1 MKQQSLCRKIHN
13 KTTDL
18 KLTISGTQGERINNM
33 TNTAII
39 LGYMQLN
46 NLDPNK
52 IVLHTYAQW
61 KKLGYQVKKGE
72 KSKHKI
78 TVWKRSTKKIENED
92 GDKEEVD
99 NGRYFLKESAFFTQ
113 EQVERIT
120 NERNI

>member
-1 MKQQSLCRKIHN
+1 
-13 KTTDL
+13 
-18 KLTISGTQGERINNM
+18 M

-46 NLDPNK
+46 NLDPTK
-52 IVLHTYAQW
+52 IILHTYAQW
-61 KKLGYQVKKGE
+61 KNLGYQVKKGE

-92 GDKEEVD
+92 GDKED
-99 NGRYFLKESAFFTQ
+99 IDTGRYFLKESAFFTQ

-120 NERNI
+120 NERDI

>member
-1 MKQQSLCRKIHN
+1 
-13 KTTDL
+13 
-18 KLTISGTQGERINNM
+18 M

-46 NLDPNK
+46 NLDPTK
-52 IVLHTYAQW
+52 IILHTYAQW

-113 EQVERIT
+113 EQVERMS
-120 NERNI
+120 NERDI

>member
-1 MKQQSLCRKIHN
+1 
-13 KTTDL
+13 
-18 KLTISGTQGERINNM
+18 M

-61 KKLGYQVKKGE
+61 NKLGYQVKKGE
-72 KSKHKI
+72 KSAHKI
-78 TVWKRSTKKIENED
+78 SVWKRSTKKVENEN
-92 GDKEEVD
+92 GDKED
-99 NGRYFLKESAFFTQ
+99 IDTRRYFLKESAFFTQ

>member
-1 MKQQSLCRKIHN
+1 
-13 KTTDL
+13 
-18 KLTISGTQGERINNM
+18 M

-46 NLDPNK
+46 NLDSAK
-52 IVLHTYAQW
+52 IILHTYAQW
-61 KKLGYQVKKGE
+61 KKLGYQVKRGE

-78 TVWKRSTKKIENED
+78 TVWKRSTKKIESED

-99 NGRYFLKESAFFTQ
+99 TGRYFLKESAFFTQ

-120 NERNI
+120 TNERNI